1 MNRSIFLLILL
12 IFCGCEESGDTP
24 VILFVNDVNPELHRT
39 MNKIAHEI
47 ERTDQKIIL
56 LSDLKDMYPNQRQAI
71 NKSLDQWRPL
81 LKDLT
86 FTFNNISNKVED
98 AYVAYRIDEIQGR
111 NQFNLISKALL
122 IDANAVLAEAE
133 LIKSTLE
140 RELYEK

>member
-1 MNRSIFLLILL
+1 M
-12 IFCGCEESGDTP
+12 
-24 VILFVNDVNPELHRT
+24 
-39 MNKIAHEI
+39 
-47 ERTDQKIIL
+47 
-56 LSDLKDMYPNQRQAI
+56 
-71 NKSLDQWRPL
+71 
-81 LKDLT
+81 
-86 FTFNNISNKVED
+86 ED